1 MPLDSQGSYH
11 RVRAHPHN
19 APIHHHSS
27 HSPALT
33 RTQPQENSIGPSTS
47 SPAGHR
53 PADGATA
60 WRPQPTRNRGRGR
73 PDPRPRPTPPVP
85 PSSTPTKDMG
95 KAATTGMQTPDHTR
109 TQGGLA
115 QGLDVTSTAFTRQ
128 SEHLPHL
135 FATNRCR

>member
-53 PADGATA
+53 PAVL
-60 WRPQPTRNRGRGR
+60 WSERGSR
-73 PDPRPRPTPPVP
+73 
-85 PSSTPTKDMG
+85 
-95 KAATTGMQTPDHTR
+95 
-109 TQGGLA
+109 
-115 QGLDVTSTAFTRQ
+115 DVRCQVRRQ
-128 SEHLPHL
+128 FLVHPHL
-135 FATNRCR
+135 EQRALRG